1 MHTQQVG
8 YLLAAKCRHIHKYC
22 HVDWRFL
29 CYFSDRPGPA
39 RWHRL
44 GIEFSSL
51 SASHHDIQPGY
62 VQQQLVLLRIAENI
76 GSLHRRVCH
85 NISRRPSQ
93 FLHSNCLLEQLCYC
107 IVRTRAVNIMQFS
120 RAISLVCI
128 AAYSPVLSAV
138 LAEDVTVTE
147 TVIETV
153 TVSEPWE
160 VS

>member
-1 MHTQQVG
+1 MAVYTEEFAITFLED
-8 YLLAAKCRHIHKYC
+8 LLSFYI
-22 HVDWRFL
+22 
-29 CYFSDRPGPA
+29 
-39 RWHRL
+39 
-44 GIEFSSL
+44 
-51 SASHHDIQPGY
+51 
-62 VQQQLVLLRIAENI
+62 
-76 GSLHRRVCH
+76 
-85 NISRRPSQ
+85 
-93 FLHSNCLLEQLCYC
+93 SNCLLEQLCYC